1 MEGKRVRTT
10 RRVVKKNTKAL
21 LTAIHAVWRI
31 HGFNSAIIAST
42 QPKANIRANDI
53 KPSEQDLNVLKAWND
68 VWLAIEPLCQEMQK
82 AGWIDAK
89 RVQSAFDQIRSET
102 KDNYRTV

>member
-1 MEGKRVRTT
+1 MEGKRNRTA

-21 LTAIHAVWRI
+21 LEAIHAVWRI
-31 HGFNSAIIAST
+31 HKFNSAIIAT
-42 QPKANIRANDI
+42 YQPTANIEANDL
-53 KPSEQDLNVLKAWND
+53 KPTEQDLNVLKAWNE

-89 RVQSAFDQIRSET
+89 RVQVAYDQIRRET
-102 KDNYRTV
+102 GIT